1 MIVGERGREVTLVP
15 RSLPQREPRGG
26 SHCGTGL
33 GRACGGGPTR
43 LWAGSCMAAASAT
56 TDIMR
61 CARAVVATA
70 NSPPRRAVRVAAAG
84 ARDDGRRA
92 ARARRGPTRDSRCS
106 TRASRARVRR
116 STSSSIASW
125 GADFT
130 PFNGINW
137 PTGPVWQ
144 GKQGASGRQCEW
156 HTTGRV
162 ALPLASSLARRGPG
176 RGRGCAAAGAVAG
189 AGCWCRALRC
199 AVNVSRDVTAHISLT
214 FRSGALDMAPR
225 CTHTHMLSRHNRWD
239 PDRTR

>member
-70 NSPPRRAVRVAAAG
+70 NSAPRRPRRGRRRETTVDAPRARGEVQLETRARLSGDRSVDSRVPGPGTSIHVDRVAW
-84 ARDDGRRA
+84 GRRFYLL
-92 ARARRGPTRDSRCS
+92 TRKL
-106 TRASRARVRR
+106 A
-116 STSSSIASW
+116 
-125 GADFT
+125 
-130 PFNGINW
+130 
-137 PTGPVWQ
+137 
-144 GKQGASGRQCEW
+144 GKQGQGPSGPSG
-156 HTTGRV
+156 TGSG
-162 ALPLASSLARRGPG
+162 ALRLGLPAAGPG
-176 RGRGCAAAGAVAG
+176 GRCAAAR
-189 AGCWCRALRC
+189 CC
-199 AVNVSRDVTAHISLT
+199 AVRGVPCACGERDVTAHISLT
-214 FRSGALDMAPR
+214 FRSGALDMVPR